1 MAGSE
6 AGHDGLLHGR
16 RGAPALVFDKM
27 KTFLTVVLVI
37 AMLAVVGVLLA
48 GVIGLVRGGNDPRR
62 SNKLMRARVVLQ
74 AVALGIFALLLLL
87 LKNT

>member
-1 MAGSE
+1 
-6 AGHDGLLHGR
+6 
-16 RGAPALVFDKM
+16 M